1 MNEHLR
7 YSSEPRS
14 RSLTLPALVSEETML
29 RALFN
34 YYGSSMPL
42 SDGNA
47 FHNIHWSHIPWGRE
61 FNIVIVDTMRK
72 RKTGRYH
79 VWSFGTFEGPDLS
92 ECNTDEAQKKFM
104 DQITKIIK
112 HNRVAGSTLEQRLQE
127 VIKGFYD

>member
-42 SDGNA
+42 SDGTRFTISIGLTYPGVENL
-47 FHNIHWSHIPWGRE
+47 ILLLLI
-61 FNIVIVDTMRK
+61 
-72 RKTGRYH
+72 
-79 VWSFGTFEGPDLS
+79 L
-92 ECNTDEAQKKFM
+92 
-104 DQITKIIK
+104 
-112 HNRVAGSTLEQRLQE
+112 
-127 VIKGFYD
+127 